1 MSFEIYPE
9 DFSTRYEIRH
19 AISIIMNIYYNDIGK
34 LILVAPVNDYN
45 INALKVGN
53 LLYDTD
59 RNVTFV
65 IENTKMDTTNNR
77 ITANG
82 YTANW
87 LLNKRIISENYY
99 MYGIEKGAYAL
110 IKLNLRGLTRIQTA
124 EPIGME
130 ETTDNLF
137 LGGNLLDEIMP
148 FLEEKGI
155 GHKMVWNP
163 DTMSHTFT
171 LYKGRD
177 LTAGIHAIV
186 FSEEQGSAE
195 DLVINDDDS
204 TFCNVAYVQ
213 GSLEGENNTF
223 VEIVGDATG
232 DNRREIW
239 LKTAVRQEQDETED
253 ECKERARAYGQME
266 LGKRIRRKSFS
277 VSIDPEDLGKY
288 YDLGDIVS
296 CVSSRF
302 GVSFS
307 ARITGIKYT
316 LDNNKT
322 RTEVLLGDPILTAL
336 GAMKLN
342 G

>member
-34 LILVAPVNDYN
+34 LIMIAPVNDYN

-53 LLYDTD
+53 MLYDTD
-59 RNVTFV
+59 RNTTFV

-82 YTANW
+82 YTTNW
-87 LLNKRIISENYY
+87 LLNKRIIADQFY
-99 MYGIEKGAYAL
+99 MWGIEKGVYSL
-110 IKLNLRGLTRIQTA
+110 INDNLRGLTRIQTA

-130 ETTDNLF
+130 ETTGNLF

-155 GHKMVWNP
+155 GHKMEWNP
-163 DTMSHTFT
+163 ETMTHTFR

-177 LTAGIHAIV
+177 LTSGIHAIV
-186 FSEEQGSAE
+186 FSEEQGSAQ
-195 DLVINDDDS
+195 DLIINDDDS

-213 GSLEGENNTF
+213 GALNGEDNTF

-232 DNRREIW
+232 DYRREVW

-253 ECKERARAYGQME
+253 ECKERAQAYGQME

-277 VSIDPEDLGKY
+277 VTIDPDDLGKY
-288 YDLGDIVS
+288 YALGDIVS
-296 CVSSRF
+296 CVSVRF
-302 GVSFS
+302 GVSFN

-316 LDNNKT
+316 LDSNKA

-336 GAMKLN
+336 GEMKLN